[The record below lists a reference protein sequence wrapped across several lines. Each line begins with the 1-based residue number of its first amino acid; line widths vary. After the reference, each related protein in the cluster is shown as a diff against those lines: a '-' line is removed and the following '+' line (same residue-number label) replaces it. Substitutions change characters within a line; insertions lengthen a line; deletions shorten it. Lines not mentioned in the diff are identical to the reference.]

1 MNKTFLFPYKDGSA
15 SAKALAQGL
24 GIKRIRR
31 TGSRFSPSSKKTV
44 INWGCSDYTDE
55 VYRCGRVL
63 NDEDAVKEATNKLSF
78 FKLMDEYDL
87 NDLVVPWTTSPDK
100 ALDWLAEGKR
110 VVCRRTLTGHSGE
123 GIEIIKGEHAELPIV
138 PLYTLYTPK
147 KHEYRIHCYRNSSD
161 GKSSVFDV
169 QQKKR
174 KTDVHDDNVDWQVRN
189 LNGGFIYARNDI
201 DVPSCVTDVALKVF
215 EATGLDFGAVDII
228 YSQKHDRAYA
238 LEVNT
243 APGLSGTTLDKYV
256 EMFKEMLA

>member
-1 MNKTFLFPYKDGSA
+1 MNKTFLYPYKDGSA
-15 SAKALAQGL
+15 SAKALAQAL
-24 GIKRIRR
+24 GIKRVKRE
-31 TGSRFSPSSKKTV
+31 GSHFKPSGKTV
-44 INWGCSDYTDE
+44 INWGCSKLPDNI
-55 VYRCGRVL
+55 VL
-63 NDEDAVKEATNKLSF
+63 NGSVKLINPEYLVAIVSDKLRF
-78 FKLMDEYDL
+78 FKDVDEECHDL
-87 NDLVVPWTTSPDK
+87 IVPWTTSPDN
-100 ALDWLAEGKR
+100 ALNWLADGKR
-110 VVCRRTLTGHSGE
+110 VVCRRILTGHSGE

-147 KHEYRIHCYRNSSD
+147 KHEYRIHCYRNKY
-161 GKSSVFDV
+161 GGVKVFDI

-174 KTDVHDDNVDWQVRN
+174 KTGVADDNVDWQVRN

-243 APGLSGTTLDKYV
+243 APGLSGTTLDNYV
-256 EMFKEMLA
+256 EMFKELLA